1 VQGMRGDDRRKH
13 TYWNIKGCGHFVLFF
28 FVNRLSFRLFAEGR
42 FGHIVAP
49 LWYHSRKVIF
59 HG

>member
-1 VQGMRGDDRRKH
+1 MECRRIISDRH

-28 FVNRLSFRLFAEGR
+28 FVNRLFFRLFAEGR

-49 LWYHSRKVIF
+49 LWYHSER
-59 HG
+59 

>member
-1 VQGMRGDDRRKH
+1 MKRRRIIGERH
-13 TYWNIKGCGHFVLFF
+13 RYWNIKGCGHFVLFF
-28 FVNRLSFRLFAEGR
+28 CVNCLSFRLFAEGR
-42 FGHIVAP
+42 FEHIVAP